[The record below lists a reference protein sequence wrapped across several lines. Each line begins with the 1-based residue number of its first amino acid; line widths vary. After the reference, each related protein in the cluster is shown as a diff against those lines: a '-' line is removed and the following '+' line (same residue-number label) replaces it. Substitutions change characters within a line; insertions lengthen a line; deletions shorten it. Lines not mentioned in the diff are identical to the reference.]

1 MTEDAKGYIYI
12 TGTGADPAA
21 RNNLNDPLFTKTASL
36 AACMPNIRRFVRR
49 GDFIFVVSGT
59 VPGIQQYVIGG
70 MRVAEKISA
79 LSAYRRFPE
88 NRLRQDE
95 NGVLLGN
102 IPIDSRGHQHPLDHH
117 DPKTFADR
125 IKNFVIGDQVVHM
138 KSPAEVEM
146 ARAQTL
152 GKLSQILNKRG
163 NRVIDVMGRWSKLDP
178 SQISETVNWLKGIKD
193 AAARR

>member
-1 MTEDAKGYIYI
+1 MNEEIKGYIYI

-21 RNNLNDPLFTKTASL
+21 RNNLNDPLFTRTASL

-70 MRVAEKISA
+70 MRVSEKISA

-88 NRLRQDE
+88 NRLRQGA
-95 NGVLLGN
+95 NGELLGN
-102 IPIDSRGHQHPLDHH
+102 IPIDSRGNQSPLDHH
-117 DPKTFADR
+117 DPKTFAER
-125 IKNFVIGDQVVHM
+125 VKNFVVGDQVVHM
-138 KSPAEVEM
+138 QSPAEVEM

-152 GKLSQILNKRG
+152 GKLSQIMGKRG
-163 NRVIDVMGRWSKLDP
+163 NRVIDVMGRWSKLDAA
-178 SQISETVNWLKGIKD
+178 QISATVDWLKGIKD
-193 AAARR
+193 AARR